1 MLRTRIGL
9 TLLTAAL
16 LAGGCGGGD
25 KKDDAKIETKADFI
39 AAADKICVARD
50 ARSRQLARESGTDV
64 GRLSR
69 QLAIAYEDAISKVEA
84 LALPPGTARAG
95 AQKYVLSVRAMRRPV
110 ERMKTTAADVENA
123 DDVTK
128 LKAAG
133 AQLQI
138 NVNTVQ
144 ALSDVADQNARTYGM
159 KSCGQQQSLP
169 VT

>member
-1 MLRTRIGL
+1 
-9 TLLTAAL
+9 
-16 LAGGCGGGD
+16 
-25 KKDDAKIETKADFI
+25 
-39 AAADKICVARD
+39 
-50 ARSRQLARESGTDV
+50 
-64 GRLSR
+64 
-69 QLAIAYEDAISKVEA
+69 
-84 LALPPGTARAG
+84 
-95 AQKYVLSVRAMRRPV
+95 VLSVTAMRRPV
-110 ERMKTTAADVENA
+110 QRMKTTAADVEKA

-144 ALSDVADQNARTYGM
+144 ALGDVADQNARTYGM

>member
-1 MLRTRIGL
+1 VRRLGAVL
-9 TLLTAAL
+9 VAAVL
-16 LAGGCGGGD
+16 LAGCGGGD
-25 KKDDAKIETKADFI
+25 KKDDSKIETKADFI

-50 ARSRQLARESGTDV
+50 TQSRRLARESGTDV

-69 QLAIAYEDAISKVEA
+69 ELAGAYEAAIKKVDA
-84 LALPPGTARAG
+84 LALPPGAARAG
-95 AQKYVLSVRAMRRPV
+95 ARKYVLSVKAMRRPV
-110 ERMKTTAADVENA
+110 QRMKATASDVENA
-123 DDVTK
+123 TDVAK

-144 ALSDVADQNARTYGM
+144 ALSDVADQNARVYGM

>member
-1 MLRTRIGL
+1 VTRLGAVL
-9 TLLTAAL
+9 VAAVL
-16 LAGGCGGGD
+16 LAGCGGGD
-25 KKDDAKIETKADFI
+25 KKDDSKIETKADFI

-69 QLAIAYEDAISKVEA
+69 QLAEAYADAITKVEA
-84 LALPPGTARAG
+84 LSLPAGSARPGAK
-95 AQKYVLSVRAMRRPV
+95 KYVDSVTAMRRPV
-110 ERMKTTAADVENA
+110 QRMKSTAADLEKA
-123 DDVTK
+123 DNVTD
-128 LKAAG
+128 LKASG

-144 ALSDVADQNARTYGM
+144 ALSDVADQNARVYGM

>member
-1 MLRTRIGL
+1 MPRTRIGL
-9 TLLTAAL
+9 ILLAAAL
-16 LAGGCGGGD
+16 LVGGCGGGD
-25 KKDDAKIETKADFI
+25 RKDDGKIETKADFI
-39 AAADKICVARD
+39 AAADRICVARD

-69 QLAIAYEDAISKVEA
+69 QLAEAYEDAIVKVEA
-84 LALPPGTARAG
+84 LDLPPGAARAG

-110 ERMKTTAADVENA
+110 QRMKATAADVENA

-144 ALSDVADQNARTYGM
+144 ALGDVADQNARTYGM